1 MEIAEIE
8 LKGHIIDSDI
18 LNKVFDTIIDL
29 NGDFDVKEFKIGKH
43 KKDPSYARILIMAET
58 KEVLEDILTAVH
70 DLGAVVPE
78 IYDAVWEE
86 AIGDKIVPGGFYTTT
101 NHPTFVRINK
111 QWVAV
116 ENIGMDCLII
126 IEGDRAIC
134 KPIDEI
140 KRRDRVLVGRTG
152 IKVVPPP
159 RPREKNPF
167 FGFMTNQVSSERPNL
182 SSAKKIAQE
191 IIKIKKDKG
200 GKITIVG
207 GPAIV
212 HTGASDSL
220 AWMIENGFVD
230 LLLAGNALAVHDIEK
245 NLYGT
250 SLGMDIATG
259 EPTIGGN
266 KNHIYT
272 ISEIIKAGSIKNAV
286 EKGILKKGIFYE
298 CIVKDI
304 PFILAGSIRDDGPLP
319 DTITDTMVAKKMMRE
334 KLKYSDMVIMISTML
349 HSIAV
354 GNMLPSFV
362 ETVIID
368 INPLAIT
375 KLVDRGSAQAVGI
388 VADIGSFLPLLVSEL
403 KELTD
408 GSVREG

>member
-1 MEIAEIE
+1 LEIAEIE

-29 NGDFDVKEFKIGKH
+29 NGDFEVKEFKIGKH
-43 KKDPSYARILIMAET
+43 KKDPSYARILIISEMR
-58 KEVLEDILTAVH
+58 EVLEDILTAVH
-70 DLGAVVPE
+70 NLGAIVPD
-78 IYDAVWEE
+78 INDAIWEE
-86 AIGDKIVPGGFYTTT
+86 AIGDKIVPSGFYTTT
-101 NHPTFVRINK
+101 NHPTFVRINNK
-111 QWVAV
+111 WVEV
-116 ENIGMDCLII
+116 ENIGMDCLIT
-126 IEGDRAIC
+126 IEGYRAIC

-140 KRRDRVLVGRTG
+140 KRGDKVLVGRTG

-167 FGFMTNQVSSERPNL
+167 FGFMTNQVSSERPNI
-182 SSAKKIAQE
+182 SFAKKIAQQ
-191 IIKIKKDKG
+191 IVRIKEDE
-200 GKITIVG
+200 GKITVVG

-212 HTGASDSL
+212 HTGASESL
-220 AWMIENGFVD
+220 EWMIRNGFVD

-245 NLYGT
+245 SLYGT
-250 SLGMDIATG
+250 SLGMDIEKG
-259 EPTIGGN
+259 EPTVGGN

-286 EKGILKKGIFYE
+286 ERGILKKGIFYE

-304 PFILAGSIRDDGPLP
+304 PFVLAGSIRDDGPLP

-334 KLKYSDMVIMISTML
+334 KLKYSNMVMMMATML

-362 ETVIID
+362 ETIVID
-368 INPLAIT
+368 VNPLVIT
-375 KLVDRGSAQAVGI
+375 KLVDRGSIQAVGI
-388 VADIGSFLPLLVSEL
+388 VADIGSFLPLMVSEL
-403 KELTD
+403 RKLVEY
-408 GSVREG
+408 

>member
-1 MEIAEIE
+1 LEIAEIE
-8 LKGHIIDSDI
+8 LRGHIIDSDI

-29 NGDFDVKEFKIGKH
+29 NGDFDVKEFEIGKH

-58 KEVLEDILTAVH
+58 KKDLEDILTAVH
-70 DLGAVVPE
+70 DLGAIVPE
-78 IYDAVWEE
+78 IYDAAWKE
-86 AIGDKIVPGGFYTTT
+86 AIGDKIVPSGFYTTT

-111 QWVAV
+111 KWVEV

-126 IEGDRAIC
+126 IEEDRAIC

-140 KRRDRVLVGRTG
+140 KKGDKVLVGRTG

-167 FGFMTNQVSSERPNL
+167 FGFMTNQVSSERPNI
-182 SSAKKIAQE
+182 SSAKKIARE
-191 IIKIKKDKG
+191 IVKIKENG

-220 AWMIENGFVD
+220 AWMIQKGFVD

-250 SLGMDIATG
+250 SLGMDIEKG
-259 EPTIGGN
+259 ENTIGGN

-298 CIVKDI
+298 CVVNNI

-319 DTITDTMVAKKMMRE
+319 DTITDTMVAKKIMRE
-334 KLKYSDMVIMISTML
+334 KLKYSNMVIMISTML

-388 VADIGSFLPLLVSEL
+388 VADIGSFLPLVVSEL
-403 KELTD
+403 EKLIESRD
-408 GSVREG
+408 